1 MPWHVKPILFVSFYY
16 CYFFC
21 FNYKP
26 KARVCINANILP
38 HIVIHVFS
46 LILSTP
52 MILVN
57 YTIFSMVLGR
67 QVECLQMMGCS
78 QLDQKYESWYLGYQ
92 KCLPRLS
99 YLNMPF
105 NFETFPSPFFIYHT
119 IIEWWIFE
127 VHKTWGD
134 LGKMNFIFLDHF
146 NMAWNLSCMG
156 LLKFYIITKVWKW
169 MKMSFFTFKLFI
181 TWIRVNW
188 YFFWGGRTY
197 IFILRYPQC
206 CFILYMYL

>member
-1 MPWHVKPILFVSFYY
+1 MSLF
-16 CYFFC
+16 FF
-21 FNYKP
+21 FFGFDYQP
-26 KARVCINANILP
+26 KARVCINANIVP
-38 HIVIHVFS
+38 HIEICVFA
-46 LILSTP
+46 LILSTT
-52 MILVN
+52 MILVK

-78 QLDQKYESWYLGYQ
+78 QLCHKYEPLYLGYQ
-92 KCLPRLS
+92 KCLPHLL

-105 NFETFPSPFFIYHT
+105 NFETLPSPFFNLSYDNWMMDFWSAQNMGRFKKD
-119 IIEWWIFE
+119 EF
-127 VHKTWGD
+127 
-134 LGKMNFIFLDHF
+134 FFFLDHF

-156 LLKFYIITKVWKW
+156 LPKFYIITKVWKW
-169 MKMSFFTFKLFI
+169 TKMSFFTFKLFI